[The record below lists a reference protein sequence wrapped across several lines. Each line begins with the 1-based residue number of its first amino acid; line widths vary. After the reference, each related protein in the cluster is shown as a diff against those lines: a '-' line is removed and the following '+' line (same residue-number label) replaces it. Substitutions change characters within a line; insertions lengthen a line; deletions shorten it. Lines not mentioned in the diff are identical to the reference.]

1 MTFARGVQVQ
11 GLQARQL
18 RQAKHDERCR
28 PYLEELAAAAPAKR
42 SYSRA
47 VRILERAH
55 IPAPRGGKW
64 SVGQVYKVARRLGL
78 DLTCGRAWGEL
89 PGCVR
94 CNSPRGFTAWTGL
107 CRRCRSARER
117 REWAKDREQLRQS
130 EIREAEER
138 IAYYTAKLEAL
149 RSGGRHSPR
158 QHPKRAK
165 FGKRE
170 ASRFPKESTKRKARE

>member
-1 MTFARGVQVQ
+1 MAFARGVQVQ

-18 RQAKHDERCR
+18 RMVRLDERCR
-28 PYLEELAAAAPAKR
+28 PYLEELAAAVPAKR

-94 CNSPRGFTAWTGL
+94 CNSPRGFTSWRGL
-107 CRRCRSARER
+107 CRRCNSDRER
-117 REWAKDREQLRQS
+117 REWAKDREQLRKS
-130 EIREAEER
+130 EMEEAEER
-138 IAYYTAKLEAL
+138 IAYYTARLEAL
-149 RSGGRHSPR
+149 RSGGRHYSR
-158 QHPKRAK
+158 QHPKREK
-165 FGKRE
+165 FGKRD
-170 ASRFPKESTKRKARE
+170 ASRFPKQSTKRKAR